1 MPKLVE
7 NVLVDGK
14 VYLAGEDLT
23 TAQAKTVTANVFE
36 DAAET
41 NNVKTRT
48 GGKPRTRA
56 NTKAA
61 KTPSDTAK
69 E

>member
-36 DAAET
+36 ESAET
-41 NNVKTRT
+41 NKVKTRT
-48 GGKPRTRA
+48 GEKSRNRA

-61 KTPSDTAK
+61 KASSDTAK